1 MALTRI
7 TKGVIKPNENYQAG
21 IVTATGLDVN
31 GNGDIS
37 GDLNVG
43 GILTYEDVTSID
55 AVGIITAQKGIHVGA
70 GISAVGV
77 GTFNGLVSPYADI
90 DDFLDVGSNIQLGN
104 AGVVTATTFVG
115 NLTGNVT
122 GNADTA
128 TTTERVTL
136 TNQGGDST
144 CNVLFAQSATGNQ
157 LPHTNANLTFNATNG
172 RLTATSFAGD
182 GSNLTGI
189 TQTTINNNADNRVIT
204 GSGTANT

>member
-157 LPHTNANLTFNATNG
+157 LPHTNANLT
-172 RLTATSFAGD
+172 
-182 GSNLTGI
+182 
-189 TQTTINNNADNRVIT
+189 
-204 GSGTANT
+204 